1 MFSIPMKGSLSISL
15 LNSNEFRI
23 VFFYDELSPGFTLIW
38 DNVGKMV
45 MTAHRNSRRQN
56 KMMLWAL
63 SLAAE
68 NRIFTSHMDD
78 KNVKK
83 AVDILL
89 EEFIPMAKDI
99 SEIKTRMTTI
109 VSRILV
115 EEVPF
120 FPENFKDCATDHLK
134 HKHWRE
140 SSSKSNV
147 VSTD

>member
-1 MFSIPMKGSLSISL
+1 
-15 LNSNEFRI
+15 
-23 VFFYDELSPGFTLIW
+23 
-38 DNVGKMV
+38 MV
-45 MTAHRNSRRQN
+45 MTAYRNSGRQN

-78 KNVKK
+78 KNVNK

-99 SEIKTRMTTI
+99 SEIKMRLTTI

-115 EEVPF
+115 GRGAIF
-120 FPENFKDCATDHLK
+120 S
-134 HKHWRE
+134 RE
-140 SSSKSNV
+140 F
-147 VSTD
+147 